1 MTTKSDTANKTAASG
16 PKTSWNGALP
26 LETIAEESRASFNS
40 MVEASTIAAKGYGAV
55 GSAWFDFAKEAMAA
69 QAGAAEALMGARSWA
84 ELTDAQTGAAKGAF
98 ERTMAA
104 GNRIADV
111 TVKTTGD
118 AMEPIRARAE
128 DLVERYG
135 KPAV

>member
-1 MTTKSDTANKTAASG
+1 MTAKTDAASKAAANAKTA
-16 PKTSWNGALP
+16 WNGVFSFDSMAD
-26 LETIAEESRASFNS
+26 EGRASLDSF
-40 MVEASTIAAKGYGAV
+40 VQASTIAAKGYGAI

-69 QAGAAEALMGARSWA
+69 QADAAEALMGARSWT
-84 ELTDAQTGAAKGAF
+84 EITEAQTGAAKGAF

-111 TVKTTGD
+111 TVKSTGD

-135 KPAV
+135 KPVV